1 MFSYGGGEVREI
13 RFRVWDTQMMKM
25 YTNCPNVMLDYRG
38 HPYWQFGFDE
48 PKPMSDSI
56 VMQFTGLKDKNG
68 KEIYEGDVLKLVVY
82 NNIGKHSIRIV
93 SFDKGCFGFIDNTG
107 KFFPLGIIIGNK
119 GNEKIF
125 EVIGNI
131 HSNPELLEATK

>member
-56 VMQFTGLKDKNG
+56 VMQYTGLKDKNG
-68 KEIYEGDVLKLVVY
+68 KEIYEGDILQIMRSNEPY
-82 NNIGKHSIRIV
+82 PEKHFTVSWDINRFNVPRI
-93 SFDKGCFGFIDNTG
+93 SWIY
-107 KFFPLGIIIGNK
+107 
-119 GNEKIF
+119 

-131 HSNPELLEATK
+131 YENPKLLEATK